1 MHVAERIRNSGIHI
15 HCIDLDFNQNKI
27 YESNRLI
34 AAAEGLFKGLGYNVS
49 SKPDELF
56 ATCAADSI
64 IHKINWKSV
73 PLLDKRSSDLNEFS
87 RPLDRFH
94 TKRYTVISQLTTD
107 GDLDDDKLEKARE
120 IGKDNE
126 KKIDEN
132 ITECMLKNNL
142 DEPNKYVKNVKTHRS
157 QWFD

>member
-1 MHVAERIRNSGIHI
+1 MPQLFLGATFGLSLPISYSIAESTLSLEVIFLYIG
-15 HCIDLDFNQNKI
+15 CIFWI
-27 YESNRLI
+27 I
-34 AAAEGLFKGLGYNVS
+34 AYDTYYAL
-49 SKPDELF
+49 
-56 ATCAADSI
+56 C
-64 IHKINWKSV
+64 
-73 PLLDKRSSDLNEFS
+73 
-87 RPLDRFH
+87 
-94 TKRYTVISQLTTD
+94 
-107 GDLDDDKLEKARE
+107 DLDDDKLEKARE

>member
-1 MHVAERIRNSGIHI
+1 MKKTDEELKNMS
-15 HCIDLDFNQNKI
+15 D
-27 YESNRLI
+27 
-34 AAAEGLFKGLGYNVS
+34 
-49 SKPDELF
+49 DELF
-56 ATCAADSI
+56 A
-64 IHKINWKSV
+64 
-73 PLLDKRSSDLNEFS
+73 LLDKRSSDLNEFS